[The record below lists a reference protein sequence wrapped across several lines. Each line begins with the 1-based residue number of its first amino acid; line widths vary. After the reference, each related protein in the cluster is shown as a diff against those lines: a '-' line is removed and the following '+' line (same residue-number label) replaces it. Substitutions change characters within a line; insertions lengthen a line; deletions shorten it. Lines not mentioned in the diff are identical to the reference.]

1 MRPDPLFLSAD
12 NLALCTDLYELTM
25 AAAYL
30 RAGVAGREAVFELY
44 TRELPRR
51 RGFLLAAGLE
61 QALHYLTKAR
71 FTGRSIDALRNLPV
85 FSQVDDAFFEYLR
98 GFRFTGDVWAMPEGT
113 PFFGNEPIM
122 QVRAP
127 VIEAQVVETLL
138 INTLNVQSMVATKAA
153 RFCRAAGDR
162 PVVDFGSRRAHGP
175 QTSVLAAR
183 AAYLGGCAGTS
194 NVLAGVEVGIPV
206 MGTMAHSFVQFF
218 DNEEEAFRRFQETFP
233 NDTVLLVDTYDAEQ
247 GTRRAAAMPGEI
259 AGIRLDSGDL
269 ASLSRR
275 SRQILDE
282 YGRPDAR
289 ILASSGLHEEDLL
302 EFGRL
307 DLPVDGYGVGTDLVV
322 PSDAPGCDLIYKL
335 VEVET
340 AEGPSAPR
348 FKASTA
354 KVTYPHRKQVHRS
367 FENGKAVGDLIT
379 RFDEALPEGFE
390 GSCPLLSQYL
400 NRGELC
406 VELPQVS
413 EIRKTAAKR
422 LAALPDSLFG
432 SELREPYPVRFS
444 RALEQALELLTE
456 RYTPD
461 NGPSR

>member
-1 MRPDPLFLSAD
+1 MRPDPLFLTAD
-12 NLALCTDLYELTM
+12 NLTLCTDLYELTM

-30 RAGVAGREAVFELY
+30 RAGVAAREAVFELY
-44 TRELPRR
+44 TREVPRQ

-61 QALHYLTKAR
+61 QALAYLTAAR
-71 FTGRSIDALRNLPV
+71 FSGNSIDALRKLPV
-85 FSQVDDAFFEYLR
+85 FNEVDESFFEYLR
-98 GFRFTGDVWAMPEGT
+98 DFRFTGDVWAMPEGT
-113 PFFGNEPIM
+113 PFFGNEPIV

-153 RFCRAAGDR
+153 RFCRAAGSR

-175 QTSVLAAR
+175 QTAVLAAR

-194 NVLAGVEVGIPV
+194 NVLAGTRAGIPV

-218 DNEEEAFRRFQETFP
+218 DREEDAFRQFQETFP
-233 NDTVLLVDTYDAEQ
+233 RDAVLLVDTYDAEE
-247 GTRRAAAMPGEI
+247 GTRRAAGLPGEI

-269 ASLSRR
+269 AALSRR

-282 YGRPDAR
+282 HGRTDAR
-289 ILASSGLHEEDLL
+289 ILASSGLHEEDLV

-307 DLPVDGYGVGTDLVV
+307 DIPVDGYGVGTDLVV

-340 AEGPSAPR
+340 AEGPSVPR

-354 KVTYPHRKQVHRS
+354 KVSYPHRKQVYRR
-367 FENGKAVGDLIT
+367 FEGGKAVEDLVTI
-379 RFDEALPEGFE
+379 FNEALPGDFE
-390 GSCPLLSQYL
+390 GSRPLLAQYL
-400 NRGELC
+400 NRGKLC
-406 VELPQVS
+406 VELPQVN
-413 EIRKTAAKR
+413 ELREAAARR
-422 LAALPDSLFG
+422 LAELPDSLFG
-432 SELREPYPVRFS
+432 SELQKPYPVRVS
-444 RALEQALELLTE
+444 QALEHAFKRLTE
-456 RYTPD
+456 HYTQE